1 MLLQA
6 FTDFWAAEALH
17 NRTGDWIIF
26 CALVAIAL
34 FLRRPIAGWVSHV
47 AAGFVKRTTDGRYG
61 KLFRSLVQRP
71 LEGLMA
77 TVLIY
82 LALNRL
88 VWPFDY
94 TFIHRERKDKVALD
108 ITVMDVLDKLA
119 LFTAIVFG
127 ALVLSRVL
135 DFIFR
140 VQGEK
145 ARREAEHARL
155 QILPLL
161 RDLAKILLW
170 TAGIFWVLGGVFGMN
185 IPALITGLGIGGVA
199 IALAAKES
207 VENFFA
213 AFTILADKPFGAG
226 DTVKLGPIEGSV
238 ERIGFRSTRLRGSDG
253 SLFIIPNKKLV
264 DESLENLSERASR
277 RVMLRIPVKYGVSPE
292 GLRAM
297 LKGLEDAARGVPRV
311 TAPVKAAV
319 ESFGEVTFG
328 VLLTYYIPLGLSPE
342 EDLDVRQAVAEGAYG
357 VLAQATTEKAE

>member
-6 FTDFWAAEALH
+6 FQDFWVADFLH

-26 CALVAIAL
+26 GALIATAL
-34 FLRRPIAGWVSHV
+34 FLRRPIAGWVSRV

-61 KLFRSLVQRP
+61 NLFRSLVQRP
-71 LEGLMA
+71 LEGLIA
-77 TVLIY
+77 TVLLYI
-82 LALNRL
+82 ALNRL

-94 TFIHRERKDKVALD
+94 TIIHRERKDKAALD

-127 ALVLSRVL
+127 AMVLSRVL

-145 ARREAEHARL
+145 ARRTKEIARL

-170 TAGIFWVLGGVFGMN
+170 TTAIFWVLGGVFGMN

-226 DTVKLGPIEGSV
+226 DTVKLGVIEGSV

-297 LKGLEDAARGVPRV
+297 LKGLEEAARSVPRV
-311 TAPVKAAV
+311 TAPVEAAV
-319 ESFGEVTFG
+319 ESFGEATFG
-328 VLLTYYIPLGLSPE
+328 VLLTYYIPLGLSSE
-342 EDLDVRQAVAEGAYG
+342 DDLDVRQAVAEKAYG
-357 VLAQATTEKAE
+357 VLAQATVEKAE

>member
-6 FTDFWAAEALH
+6 FQNFWSADFIH

-26 CALVAIAL
+26 LALVGAAL
-34 FLRRPIAGWVSHV
+34 FLRRPLAAWVSRI

-71 LEGLMA
+71 LEGLIA
-77 TVLIY
+77 TVLLY
-82 LALNRL
+82 VALNRL

-94 TFIHRERKDKVALD
+94 TILHRERKDKAALD

-119 LFTAIVFG
+119 IFAAIVFG

-145 ARREAEHARL
+145 ARRREEIARL

-226 DTVKLGPIEGSV
+226 DTVKLGVIEGSV
-238 ERIGFRSTRLRGSDG
+238 ERIGFRSTRLRGTDG

-297 LKGLEDAARGVPRV
+297 LKGLEDAARTVPRV
-311 TAPVKAAV
+311 TVPVEAAV
-319 ESFGEVTFG
+319 ESFGEATFG
-328 VLLTYYIPLGLSPE
+328 ILLTYYVPLGLAPE
-342 EDLDVRQAVAEGAYG
+342 EDLDVRQEAAERVYA
-357 VLAQATTEKAE
+357 VLARPPAA